1 MQKKID
7 TLLVGLGS
15 VGLNYDLVVQN
26 HVLTHA
32 KSLFLNKRINLISGV
47 DVNKKKLN
55 LFQKKYGL
63 KSFKNL
69 NKALNFANY
78 ELAVISVSTNNLSK
92 VFNMI
97 KNHKTLKYILIEK
110 PGSSS
115 LKEFI
120 DMVQYCSKKKI
131 KLFINYNRSFFNP
144 LINEFNFLKNCKN
157 FKIIHT
163 YSRGLY
169 NNGSH
174 FLNLVLSFL
183 KLPNKIQIIDKKK
196 NYKDDIYS
204 DIFLKFRNGTIFLC
218 SNNNKT
224 LVNETAIN
232 FDNKKIFFDLNNN
245 EFIKFNPES
254 SKLVKGFKQ
263 LKEVSN
269 KRFKIKYNQKLTL
282 NRILKNLNNNFFI
295 KKRLLADF
303 KTFKVLDKIKR
314 LNAKNF

>member
-1 MQKKID
+1 MQKKIN
-7 TLLVGLGS
+7 TLLIGLGS

-47 DVNKKKLN
+47 DNDKKKLD
-55 LFQKKYGL
+55 LFNKKYGL
-63 KSFKNL
+63 KSFRNL

-78 ELAVISVSTNNLSK
+78 EFAVISVSTNNLSK
-92 VFNMI
+92 IFNKI
-97 KNHKTLKYILIEK
+97 KNHQALKYILIEK

-115 LKEFI
+115 LKEFVDI
-120 DMVQYCSKKKI
+120 LQYCEKKRI
-131 KLFINYNRSFFNP
+131 KLFINYNRSFFKP
-144 LINEFNFLKNCKN
+144 LMNEFTFLKNCRN

-163 YSRGLY
+163 YSRGLF

-183 KLPNKIQIIDKKK
+183 KLPNKIQIINKKK
-196 NYKDDIYS
+196 IYKDDIYS
-204 DIFLKFRNGTIFLC
+204 DIFLKFGNGTIFLF

-224 LVNETAIN
+224 LVNETTII
-232 FDNKKIFFDLNNN
+232 FDNKKIYYDLNNN
-245 EFIKFNPES
+245 EFIKFNSEN
-254 SKLVKGFKQ
+254 SKLVNGFRQ
-263 LKEVSN
+263 LKKVSY
-269 KRFKIKYNQKLTL
+269 KRFTIRYNQKQTL
-282 NRILKNLNNNFFI
+282 NKILKNLDNNFFI

-303 KTFKVLDKIKR
+303 KTFKVLNNIKR

>member
-15 VGLNYDLVVQN
+15 VGLNYDLVV
-26 HVLTHA
+26 HKHILTHA

-47 DVNKKKLN
+47 DSNRKKLN

-69 NKALNFANY
+69 NEALNFANY
-78 ELAVISVSTNNLSK
+78 EFAVISVSTNNLSK

-97 KNHKTLKYILIEK
+97 KNHQALKYILIEK

-115 LKEFI
+115 LKEFV

-131 KLFINYNRSFFNP
+131 KLFINYNRSFFNT
-144 LINEFNFLKNCKN
+144 LINEFTFLKNCKN

-204 DIFLKFRNGTIFLC
+204 DVFLKFRNGTIFLC

-224 LVNETAIN
+224 LVNETTII

-282 NRILKNLNNNFFI
+282 NRILKNLNNNLFI